1 MKTWCSQSSGGKR
14 KQPQPQRLRGLSPIN
29 LPPSPPPAVPPIY
42 SAAPAAPTPGFQR
55 AVAPPQG
62 VAESMASS
70 CRNIA
75 TLLVVPAEPPTA
87 THLPPLPSQDVQ
99 AERANCREQGAPP
112 SQEHFT
118 SSTPTA
124 HQLTLPTDQTDPPTG
139 ATLKHTRT
147 AHGNAHRHR
156 LGTEVYTTSHH
167 HSPSGSRTSSTY
179 SLMEAPSS
187 RGPQQAPTGHLE
199 RMVGKFS
206 EGLLEAFVSTFPS
219 PSKPL
224 L

>member
-1 MKTWCSQSSGGKR
+1 MKTWCSQKKKKSGGKR

-112 SQEHFT
+112 SQEHLHILHT
-118 SSTPTA
+118 NSPPAHPPHRPERPT
-124 HQLTLPTDQTDPPTG
+124 HRSNSQTHAD
-139 ATLKHTRT
+139 
-147 AHGNAHRHR
+147 
-156 LGTEVYTTSHH
+156 
-167 HSPSGSRTSSTY
+167 GSRQC
-179 SLMEAPSS
+179 APSPPGHGGIHYQPPPLTI
-187 RGPQQAPTGHLE
+187 RKQDQQHL
-199 RMVGKFS
+199 
-206 EGLLEAFVSTFPS
+206 
-219 PSKPL
+219 
-224 L
+224 

>member
-1 MKTWCSQSSGGKR
+1 MLVENLVLAKKEKKWGEKKAASAPETEGPLSHQFTPLPTPSSAPNLLCCSRCSS
-14 KQPQPQRLRGLSPIN
+14 
-29 LPPSPPPAVPPIY
+29 
-42 SAAPAAPTPGFQR
+42 PGFQR

-99 AERANCREQGAPP
+99 AEREPTAG
-112 SQEHFT
+112 SKEHHHHKSTFT

-139 ATLKHTRT
+139 ATLKHTQT
-147 AHGNAHRHR
+147 AHGNFHGA
-156 LGTEVYTTSHH
+156 
-167 HSPSGSRTSSTY
+167 SPPGHGGIHYQPPPLTIRKQD
-179 SLMEAPSS
+179 
-187 RGPQQAPTGHLE
+187 QQHL
-199 RMVGKFS
+199 
-206 EGLLEAFVSTFPS
+206 
-219 PSKPL
+219 
-224 L
+224 